1 MQGGKMK
8 QNHDDRRADLICA
21 GMALVDSLI
30 RGFDPTPVSA
40 SGYRAES
47 AALNVGGEAVNAAI
61 AGAKLGMK
69 TGIVCALGSDAAG
82 DLVRAALER
91 AGVDLEHIAAGP
103 ETPVT
108 TLFIRED
115 GSRRSVTNRSHRY
128 NFHPEK
134 DPAAFTGAKA
144 LLIGSLFRPPF
155 DDPGIV
161 YSVLKAAKEAGQ
173 IVIADTKLPYD
184 WALKAEDLRD
194 SFPMIDYLTP
204 NEDEARYLTGAE
216 GPENMADALLALGA
230 GNVIV
235 KLGGG
240 GVCMKSRGKAV
251 RLPAYAVRAVDSTGA
266 GDNLAAGF
274 VSEILRG
281 KSPEEALSF
290 ANACGAVCVTALG
303 AGTALKSRE
312 QVLRFM
318 EETPL
323 KTDDVPDRPD

>member
-1 MQGGKMK
+1 MK
-8 QNHDDRRADLICA
+8 QKHVNQRADLICA

-30 RGFDPTPVSA
+30 RGFDPVPVSA
-40 SGYRAES
+40 SGYRADS
-47 AALNVGGEAVNAAI
+47 AALNVGGEAVNTAM
-61 AGAKLGMK
+61 AGAKLGLK
-69 TGIVCALGSDAAG
+69 TGIVCALGEDAAG
-82 DLVRAALER
+82 DLVRGALKR
-91 AGVDLEHIAAGP
+91 AGVDIKHIVKGP

-134 DPAAFTGAKA
+134 DPAAFTGAEA

-161 YSVLKAAKEAGQ
+161 YSVLKAAKDAGQ

-184 WALKAEDLRD
+184 RGLKARDLRD

-204 NEDEARYLTGAE
+204 NEDEARYLTGME
-216 GPENMADALLALGA
+216 DPEKMADVLLAFGA
-230 GNVIV
+230 GHVIV

-240 GVCMKSRGKAV
+240 GVCMKSPGKTV
-251 RLPAYAVRAVDSTGA
+251 RLPAYDVDAVDSTGA
-266 GDNLAAGF
+266 GDNFAAGF
-274 VSEILRG
+274 VSELLRG

-290 ANACGAVCVTALG
+290 ANACGAVCVTAMG

-318 EETPL
+318 LETPL
-323 KTDDVPDRPD
+323 KTENAPGRPV